1 MNIEISNLRY
11 SDMSNNNID
20 MDVVGVMP
28 GESMPFTYSQN
39 DSSPL
44 SIIVR
49 GMLEGGQYEIA
60 EYKEPLL
67 TQGG

>member
-1 MNIEISNLRY
+1 MNIAISNLRY
-11 SDMSNNNID
+11 ADRSNNNID
-20 MDVVGVMP
+20 MDVAGFIP
-28 GESMPFTYSQN
+28 SESIPFTYSPN

-67 TQGG
+67 TQSG